1 MVLEH
6 GSTDKMA
13 NFSHSAPVDSGQK
26 VHKDAS
32 HGSVRMQVYASR
44 GIKLDVP
51 DLLQSRGT
59 LFPVLVSNSSF
70 VCHRRCSRRS
80 MYLSPAIGTCS
91 LCKTQFRRIRYMP
104 AGAAKLS
111 VAVRHLPRASARYI
125 EQKRGCAR
133 FGQTRRVTTE

>member
-32 HGSVRMQVYASR
+32 HGSVRMQVYPSR

-51 DLLQSRGT
+51 DLLQSGGT
-59 LFPVLVSNSSF
+59 LFLVLVSNSSF
-70 VCHRRCSRRS
+70 GRHRCSPNAW

-91 LCKTQFRRIRYMP
+91 LCKTHVGGMHTRH
-104 AGAAKLS
+104 AHAAKQS
-111 VAVRHLPRASARYI
+111 DGVRDL
-125 EQKRGCAR
+125 
-133 FGQTRRVTTE
+133 

>member
-32 HGSVRMQVYASR
+32 HGSVRMQVYASQ

-51 DLLQSRGT
+51 DLLQSCGT
-59 LFPVLVSNSSF
+59 LFLVLVSSSSF
-70 VCHRRCSRRS
+70 GRHRCRSDAS

-91 LCKTQFRRIRYMP
+91 PCKTHVGRTHTRP
-104 AGAAKLS
+104 AGAAKQS
-111 VAVRHLPRASARYI
+111 DGVRDL
-125 EQKRGCAR
+125 
-133 FGQTRRVTTE
+133 

>member
-32 HGSVRMQVYASR
+32 HGSVRKQVCASR

-51 DLLQSRGT
+51 DLLQSGGT
-59 LFPVLVSNSSF
+59 LFLVLVSNSSF
-70 VCHRRCSRRS
+70 VRHRRCSRRS

-91 LCKTQFRRIRYMP
+91 PCKTHVGGMHTRH
-104 AGAAKLS
+104 AHAAKQS
-111 VAVRHLPRASARYI
+111 DGVRDL
-125 EQKRGCAR
+125 
-133 FGQTRRVTTE
+133 